1 MLTCSMIGNIL
12 LQVDVKC
19 CCVFLSSSYGTLSE
33 PSSYIPLNI
42 RTAMSEQ
49 PDSETLVY
57 CFPTI
62 KLYSSGGR
70 SLSRGM
76 DVPVTNL
83 DGPLTG
89 VVHLQHSEDI
99 YRTVYIFFCLKSSP
113 TFSVKLFFFLFGLQI
128 DYI

>member
-1 MLTCSMIGNIL
+1 MMLTCSMNENIL

-49 PDSETLVY
+49 PDLETLVF
-57 CFPTI
+57 CFPTL

-76 DVPVTNL
+76 DVPITNL

-89 VVHLQHSEDI
+89 VVHCQGYSEYFTIVDL
-99 YRTVYIFFCLKSSP
+99 IFYY
-113 TFSVKLFFFLFGLQI
+113 LFN
-128 DYI
+128 

>member
-1 MLTCSMIGNIL
+1 MNPIFSEEELCVV

-19 CCVFLSSSYGTLSE
+19 CCVFLSPSYGTLSE

-49 PDSETLVY
+49 LDSETLVF
-57 CFPTI
+57 CFPTL

-76 DVPVTNL
+76 DVPITNL

-89 VVHLQHSEDI
+89 WC
-99 YRTVYIFFCLKSSP
+99 IFRVTENISQY
-113 TFSVKLFFFLFGLQI
+113 FLDLI
-128 DYI
+128 

>member
-1 MLTCSMIGNIL
+1 MIRNSCVDMFNDGNIL

-49 PDSETLVY
+49 PDSETLVF
-57 CFPTI
+57 CFPTL

-99 YRTVYIFFCLKSSP
+99 YRSVHIFFA
-113 TFSVKLFFFLFGLQI
+113 
-128 DYI
+128 